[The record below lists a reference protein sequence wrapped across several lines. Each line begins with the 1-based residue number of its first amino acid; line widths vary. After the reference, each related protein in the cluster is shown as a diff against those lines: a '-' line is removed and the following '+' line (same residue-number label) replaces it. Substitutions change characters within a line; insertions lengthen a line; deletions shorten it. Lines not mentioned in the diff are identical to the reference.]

1 MFIYVGGG
9 GGTKAALHVYNMSCN
24 DVSRVESD
32 AKIIMAEF
40 CSFRYTFDQNTLLKA
55 SQTCSRMLK
64 LTNEF

>member
-9 GGTKAALHVYNMSCN
+9 GGTKVAVHVYNMSCN
-24 DVSRVESD
+24 DVSCVESD

-40 CSFRYTFDQNTLLKA
+40 CSFRYAFDQNTLLKA

-64 LTNEF
+64 